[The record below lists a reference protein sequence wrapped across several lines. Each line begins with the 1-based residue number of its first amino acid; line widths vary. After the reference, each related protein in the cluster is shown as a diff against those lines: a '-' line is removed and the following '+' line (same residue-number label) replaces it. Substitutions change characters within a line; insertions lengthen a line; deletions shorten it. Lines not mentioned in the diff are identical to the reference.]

1 MIMKLRTDV
10 EFPYNFNKKFYNSL
24 SIKYKLFVNDFWK
37 KIKYHCDICNI
48 EYINNIFETKKN
60 ELINLLNLYEYYND
74 KVNIKKVKF
83 KISLLILFI
92 TFKNH
97 YVKNYLIAPITSE
110 EELMKID
117 KKITLEDWIEVVEIL
132 KN

>member
-1 MIMKLRTDV
+1 
-10 EFPYNFNKKFYNSL
+10 
-24 SIKYKLFVNDFWK
+24 
-37 KIKYHCDICNI
+37 
-48 EYINNIFETKKN
+48 
-60 ELINLLNLYEYYND
+60 NLYEYYND